1 MPSSWITALKLY
13 NSQETNINVPHKS
26 VWAIPRKNTKAMEE
40 VRALMPR
47 GAPGGAKIVHGQKS
61 KPLPTELKPET
72 LTKLRQVETET
83 KARNA
88 ERKFAA
94 KVKSIV
100 DDIQGYIDI
109 IEVGRT
115 KTVGDKDKIVEAR
128 DAVLKRREQL
138 ADPKNKE
145 IFEAMKDNKV
155 MTYKIPDKVMKM
167 KMSTE
172 EEEEEQPEPEPE
184 PKKKESIKIDEK
196 PEPEAEPKKKVQE
209 SKPVENKFPFLKK
222 MLKLPP
228 NLADLLDIE
237 LTASQKSLLKA
248 VEKVFD
254 SRVMPEKIE
263 TESGEFAIRKEEM
276 VKDVTGQML
285 SDNVAK
291 KLKIVNKTGS
301 NKIPPID
308 FYIDLNKEVSEL
320 DNDSKQRLIK
330 EFKRLGKEEL
340 IPKKYK

>member
-1 MPSSWITALKLY
+1 
-13 NSQETNINVPHKS
+13 
-26 VWAIPRKNTKAMEE
+26 
-40 VRALMPR
+40 
-47 GAPGGAKIVHGQKS
+47 
-61 KPLPTELKPET
+61 
-72 LTKLRQVETET
+72 
-83 KARNA
+83 
-88 ERKFAA
+88 
-94 KVKSIV
+94 
-100 DDIQGYIDI
+100 
-109 IEVGRT
+109 
-115 KTVGDKDKIVEAR
+115 
-128 DAVLKRREQL
+128 
-138 ADPKNKE
+138 
-145 IFEAMKDNKV
+145 
-155 MTYKIPDKVMKM
+155 
-167 KMSTE
+167 
-172 EEEEEQPEPEPE
+172 
-184 PKKKESIKIDEK
+184 
-196 PEPEAEPKKKVQE
+196 
-209 SKPVENKFPFLKK
+209 

-254 SRVMPEKIE
+254 SRAMPEKIE

>member
-1 MPSSWITALKLY
+1 
-13 NSQETNINVPHKS
+13 
-26 VWAIPRKNTKAMEE
+26 
-40 VRALMPR
+40 
-47 GAPGGAKIVHGQKS
+47 
-61 KPLPTELKPET
+61 
-72 LTKLRQVETET
+72 
-83 KARNA
+83 
-88 ERKFAA
+88 
-94 KVKSIV
+94 
-100 DDIQGYIDI
+100 
-109 IEVGRT
+109 
-115 KTVGDKDKIVEAR
+115 
-128 DAVLKRREQL
+128 
-138 ADPKNKE
+138 
-145 IFEAMKDNKV
+145 
-155 MTYKIPDKVMKM
+155 
-167 KMSTE
+167 
-172 EEEEEQPEPEPE
+172 
-184 PKKKESIKIDEK
+184 
-196 PEPEAEPKKKVQE
+196 
-209 SKPVENKFPFLKK
+209 

-254 SRVMPEKIE
+254 SRDMPEKIE